1 MLSGSVL
8 VEVLLGFTFFLIA
21 EGGEAE
27 DKLLLGS
34 HCQLLQEEDA

>member
-1 MLSGSVL
+1 MLSHGSPSRRY
-8 VEVLLGFTFFLIA
+8 LLSYA
-21 EGGEAE
+21 EGGEPE